1 MQSPNGESHTIG
13 LCIWCGELCSCIC
26 GCWFLCVAVVDVI
39 RVVRVVDIVTVVHA
53 LAAYVV
59 IGLFML

>member
-1 MQSPNGESHTIG
+1 VVDD
-13 LCIWCGELCSCIC
+13 
-26 GCWFLCVAVVDVI
+26 VAVVDVI
-39 RVVRVVDIVTVVHA
+39 RVVRVVDIVTDVHA